1 MTGASAR
8 VLGLRDRGFLREGY
22 RADLT
27 VFDPATITDRA
38 TFEEP
43 HQYPVGLVAT
53 IVNGVTVVREGRHT
67 GALPGRVLRR
77 RPGGV
82 A

>member
-1 MTGASAR
+1 MTQLAR
-8 VLGLRDRGFLREGY
+8 NVATTYVARFAIVCSGLFLFPFV
-22 RADLT
+22 T
-27 VFDPATITDRA
+27 
-38 TFEEP
+38 
-43 HQYPVGLVAT
+43 HHVGLSQYGLWLL
-53 IVNGVTVVREGRHT
+53 VNGVTVVRDGRHT